1 MAALDINDDTFDSE
15 VLASDLP
22 VVVDFWA
29 EWCVPCKK
37 LSPNVERVAEEMDG
51 KVKLAKLNVDENPLT
66 MTKYG
71 VRGLPTLILFK
82 DGQVTAT
89 HLGDMSK
96 DKLEEWIKAETA

>member
-22 VVVDFWA
+22 GVVDFWA

>member
-1 MAALDINDDTFDSE
+1 MAALDINDDTFDTE
-15 VLASDLP
+15 VLGADVP

-37 LSPNVERVAEEMDG
+37 LSPNVERVAEEMAG
-51 KVKLAKLNVDENPLT
+51 KVKVAKLNVDENPVT

-82 DGQVTAT
+82 NGKVTAT
-89 HLGDMSK
+89 HLGDMNK
-96 DKLEEWIKAETA
+96 DKLEEWIKSETA

>member
-1 MAALDINDDTFDSE
+1 MAALEINDDTFDTE
-15 VLASDLP
+15 VLASDVP

-37 LSPNVERVAEEMDG
+37 LSPNVERVAEEMSG
-51 KVKLAKLNVDENPLT
+51 KVKVAKLNVDENPIT
-66 MTKYG
+66 MTKFG

-82 DGQVTAT
+82 NGKVTAT

-96 DKLEEWIKAETA
+96 DKLEELIKSETT